1 VGEARLLCRHGVDE
15 LLIVDPDKR
24 RVDWL
29 RLTPDRGYTPLDRSG
44 LIGLGPAQLAEQ
56 LDWPE

>member
-1 VGEARLLCRHGVDE
+1 
-15 LLIVDPDKR
+15 VDPDKR